1 MDTGASINLI
11 SKTDLTDEERK
22 SMRKLSTPVRMRT
35 AKGVVK
41 AHNVVDL
48 FIDQL
53 GIVTEVYVLPD
64 TEPVLSTDLICETG
78 PGFRF
83 TMGPKFLDE
92 TPTVQNVESG
102 EQIRCI
108 LDQGTPMLP
117 PHKAS
122 TIESAFTGKVVTP
135 PLRVTMTQLK
145 FKQLK
150 LQQRKLKREPLC

>member
-11 SKTDLTDEERK
+11 SKKDLTDEERK
-22 SMRKLSTPVRMRT
+22 TMRALTTPVRMKT
-35 AKGVVK
+35 AKGIVR
-41 AHNVVDL
+41 AYFVVDI

-53 GIVTEVYVLPD
+53 SVLTEVYVLPN

-83 TMGPKFLDE
+83 TMGPKFLNE
-92 TPTVQNVESG
+92 NPTVQNVESG
-102 EQIRCI
+102 KQVRCV

-122 TIESAFTGKVVTP
+122 TIESAYTGKVVTP
-135 PLRVTMTQLK
+135 PIRVNRIQLR

-150 LQQRKLKREPLC
+150 LRQQRLKIELLC